1 MYGSEVV
8 NGLPAALETTNKT
21 NVDILKD
28 NVRLRA
34 EQLVDPASIYKV
46 VQEATR
52 SPNVCQRHANTRPY
66 DYGKNARKFSA
77 SVAYF
82 RGCSGLRKI

>member
-8 NGLPAALETTNKT
+8 NGLPAALDTTNIT

-28 NVRLRA
+28 NVHLRP
-34 EQLVDPASIYKV
+34 ELLDPASTYKV

-52 SPNVCQRHANTRPY
+52 SPNARQRYASTRPY
-66 DYGKNARKFSA
+66 DYGKNAMKFSA